1 MYQMR
6 HKCLHV
12 AVIVLSLISAGILCA
27 EDTEINRRTLAGL
40 QGVYVTI
47 DDFQPNVKQYA
58 DSESINKAQI
68 QKDIEQKLKVN
79 GIKVLSDSEWLKTP
93 GRPVLY
99 VNINTHPSETKSLIS
114 KLLSD
119 RREEKALFAFDIK
132 VELRQVVYL
141 ETNPSIKTLS
151 DTWSMNMTGL
161 VNVTNLAPLKTNT
174 LSLVDR
180 FINAY
185 KSVNRGK

>member
-1 MYQMR
+1 MR
-6 HKCLHV
+6 YKCLHV
-12 AVIVLSLISAGILCA
+12 AIIVLCLISTGILYA

-40 QGVYVTI
+40 QGVCVMI
-47 DDFQPNVKQYA
+47 EDFQPNVKQYA
-58 DSESINKAQI
+58 DSESIDKAQI

-79 GIKVLSDSEWLKTP
+79 GIKVLSGSEWLKTP

-99 VNINTHPSETKSLIS
+99 VNINTHPSEAKSLIS

-141 ETNPSIKTLS
+141 EANPNTKTLS
-151 DTWSMNMTGL
+151 GTWSMNMTGL
-161 VNVTNLAPLKTNT
+161 VNVTNLAPLKTNM
-174 LSLVDR
+174 LYLVDR